1 MKNEKNLE
9 TKKNNE
15 SDESFNRRNVDSIKR
30 LIVLAALF
38 MFVLPMMV
46 SLYLMM
52 RLNSLERRMDDLIN
66 TLGDTKVSVEKSL
79 TTEWGEIQMALG
91 SELDDYASD
100 NIDKTRVEDSQILA
114 NSYSSEEQADVSEET
129 QASVEATEPVMNGK
143 KVYLTFDDGPSS
155 HTGELLDV
163 LKDKNV
169 KATFFV
175 VHNPDESLWDEYR
188 RIVADGHTLG
198 MHSYTHVYSEIYA
211 SKEAFIKDVSELHTF
226 LYEQTGVNCRYY
238 RFPGGSSNTVSDV
251 DIQEL
256 MEYLYKEDIRYY
268 DWNALSGDAMTANMD
283 PDELNETVMNYVRA
297 NEGDSMVLMHD
308 LETSETTIE
317 ALGDLIDTLRAEGY
331 EICPIDDYTTPVQHV
346 SYTPDYEE

>member
-1 MKNEKNLE
+1 MKNEKNLPTE
-9 TKKNNE
+9 KNNE

-30 LIVLAALF
+30 LIVLAALV

-52 RLNSLERRMDDLIN
+52 RLNSIERRMDDLIN
-66 TLGDTKVSVEKSL
+66 TLGKNQVTMEKSL
-79 TTEWGEIQMALG
+79 TTEWDQIQMVLE
-91 SELDDYASD
+91 SEFDGYASN

-114 NSYSSEEQADVSEET
+114 NSYSSEEEADVGEDTKESTEET
-129 QASVEATEPVMNGK
+129 ESVLNGK

-155 HTGELLDV
+155 HTEELLDV
-163 LKDKNV
+163 LKEKNV

-175 VHNPDESLWDEYR
+175 VHNPDESLWNEYK
-188 RIVADGHTLG
+188 RIVEDGHTLG

-211 SKEAFIKDVSELHTF
+211 SKEAFIKDVSDLHAF
-226 LYEQTGVNCRYY
+226 LYEQTGIDCRYY

-251 DIQEL
+251 DVQEL

-268 DWNALSGDAMTANMD
+268 DWNALSGDALTANMA
-283 PDELNETVMNYVRA
+283 PDELNENVLNYVRE

-317 ALGDLIDTLRAEGY
+317 ALGDLIDILRAEGY